1 MTAIA
6 SQAQREKYDKKADD
20 IDDPPMATMTEYGL
34 GIEFKAPKHLTTV
47 V

>member
-20 IDDPPMATMTEYGL
+20 IDDPPPHGNDDRIWPGYRIQSTKT
-34 GIEFKAPKHLTTV
+34 FN
-47 V
+47 

>member
-1 MTAIA
+1 MSMTFF
-6 SQAQREKYDKKADD
+6 
-20 IDDPPMATMTEYGL
+20 PHHMATMTEYGL